1 MGEELVTRTG
11 GDERGE
17 EADVGHLPGTQGNF
31 TLEYQNAKAGPGH
44 YTQPE
49 TIAEDK
55 RIPATRLDTKA
66 HHQGKHINII
76 TIHFEK

>member
-1 MGEELVTRTG
+1 MGEELVTRIG
-11 GDERGE
+11 RDERDK
-17 EADVGHLPGTQGNF
+17 EADVGHLPGAQGSF
-31 TLEYQNAKAGPGH
+31 TLEYQNAKAGQGR

-55 RIPATRLDTKA
+55 QMPATRLDTKTS
-66 HHQGKHINII
+66 HQEKHINII